1 MAIQIPS
8 RQLFIDGEWREPVL
22 KKWIPIINPATEEI
36 VGDIPAATAED
47 VEIAVDAAR
56 RAFSWNEGKY
66 WASTSGPFRAKFLHA
81 ISSMILERKSELA
94 KLEVVDTGKPLDE
107 AASDMDGVA
116 SCFKY
121 YAELAEALDAKQ
133 KAPVSI
139 PVQSFKTYVLKEP
152 IGVVALITPWNYP
165 LLMAA
170 WKIAPALAAGCTAI
184 MKPSELASVTC
195 LELAEICRQV
205 DIPPGVLKIV
215 TG

>member
-47 VEIAVDAAR
+47 VEIAVDSAR

-107 AASDMDGVA
+107 AASDMVLYINRTCRGFRCKA
-116 SCFKY
+116 KSSCLYTSTIFQN
-121 YAELAEALDAKQ
+121 L
-133 KAPVSI
+133 
-139 PVQSFKTYVLKEP
+139 
-152 IGVVALITPWNYP
+152 
-165 LLMAA
+165 
-170 WKIAPALAAGCTAI
+170 
-184 MKPSELASVTC
+184 
-195 LELAEICRQV
+195 
-205 DIPPGVLKIV
+205 
-215 TG
+215 